1 MRWPTR
7 LRNELGLRMSR
18 PRRATG
24 PRTPLGKA
32 VSSQNARRHGL
43 TAEPPA
49 GLVEAWYNIILDND
63 PCAPEAP
70 HSDDAAS
77 NDPRRNAALRLAI
90 AEACYHRA
98 LHALEAHPR
107 EPGSAQVRMAEFQV
121 AMHAHLDELVAS
133 RPNGRPQLE
142 ELEYASSALR
152 RFEGMAN
159 AVAHEHNLYKRY
171 VGEARAQ
178 RRKALRAWCDVNR
191 PPNPNSRNELR
202 RKP

>member
-1 MRWPTR
+1 M
-7 LRNELGLRMSR
+7 NR
-18 PRRATG
+18 PRHATG
-24 PRTPLGKA
+24 PRTPHGKA

-49 GLVEAWYNIILDND
+49 GLVAAWYNIILDND
-63 PCAPEAP
+63 PRAPEAP
-70 HSDDAAS
+70 HSDGADGD
-77 NDPRRNAALRLAI
+77 DPRSEAALRLAI

-107 EPGSAQVRMAEFQV
+107 EPGSAQARMAEFQV
-121 AMHAHLDELVAS
+121 AMHAHLDKLAAS

-142 ELEYASSALR
+142 ELEYASSTLR

-159 AVAHEHNLYKRY
+159 AVGHERNLYERY

-191 PPNPNSRNELR
+191 SPNPNSRNELR
-202 RKP
+202 RRP

>member
-1 MRWPTR
+1 
-7 LRNELGLRMSR
+7 MSR
-18 PRRATG
+18 PRNATG
-24 PRTPLGKA
+24 PRTPHGKA
-32 VSSQNARRHGL
+32 ISAQNARRHGL

-49 GLVEAWYNIILDND
+49 GLVGAWYNIILNND

-70 HSDDAAS
+70 HSDDPDA
-77 NDPRRNAALRLAI
+77 NDPRREAALRLAI

-107 EPGSAQVRMAEFQV
+107 GPGSAQARMTEFQV
-121 AMHAHLDELVAS
+121 AMRPHLDELVAT

-142 ELEYASSALR
+142 ELEYASSALK

-159 AVAHEHNLYKRY
+159 VVANEHNLYKRY

-178 RRKALRAWCDVNR
+178 RRKPLRAWCDVNR
-191 PPNPNSRNELR
+191 PPNPNSRNELKR
-202 RKP
+202 QI

>member
-1 MRWPTR
+1 
-7 LRNELGLRMSR
+7 MSR

-24 PRTPLGKA
+24 PRTPHGKA

-63 PCAPEAP
+63 PRAPEAP
-70 HSDDAAS
+70 HSDDHCAD
-77 NDPRRNAALRLAI
+77 DPRREAALRLAI
-90 AEACYHRA
+90 AEVCYHRA

-107 EPGSAQVRMAEFQV
+107 EPGSAQARMAEFQV
-121 AMHAHLDELVAS
+121 AMHAHLDELEAT

-159 AVAHEHNLYKRY
+159 AVAHERNLYKRY

-178 RRKALRAWCDVNR
+178 RRKALRAWCDINR

-202 RKP
+202 RQPKWRK